1 MPVGSTTGPGMGLGA
16 APLDKTSRIGF
27 VGSGIVGRSMAAAL
41 SRQGYVVCA
50 AASRSLSSAQELA
63 RLVDGARA
71 YEEPQ
76 AAIDASDVVFITT
89 PDDAIGAACASYSWS
104 GRHTVVHCSG
114 VSSLDVLGP
123 AVEQGAR
130 AGSIHPM
137 QAFASV
143 ENGIASI
150 PGATFGIEGDDEV
163 RAYLRRMALDVGGH
177 PVFLEPEDKALYH
190 LSGVMMGGLLSGI
203 AAAASQLW
211 EHIGHD
217 RARGVQALMPMMRQ
231 VSQNLATA
239 GVPAGLAGPYARG
252 DVGTVRKHLE
262 VLHERSPDTLPL
274 YCHMGLAGLPFAL
287 EKGTISQE
295 RYEQIRGLLEEYL
308 ARSSPSPQP
317 SPVEGEG
324 VMRPGVKG

>member
-1 MPVGSTTGPGMGLGA
+1 MSVGSTARPGPGPEA
-16 APLDKTSRIGF
+16 APLAKASRIGF
-27 VGSGIVGRSMAAAL
+27 VGAGIVGRSLAAVL
-41 SRQGYVVCA
+41 SREGYDVCA
-50 AASRSLSSAQELA
+50 AASRSFPSAQELA
-63 RLVDGARA
+63 RLVPNACA

-76 AAIDASDVVFITT
+76 DAIDASDVVFITT
-89 PDDAIGAACASYSWS
+89 PDDAIGAVCAAYSWS

-114 VSSLDVLGP
+114 VSSLDVLQP

-143 ENGIASI
+143 ENGIESI

-163 RAYLRRMALDVGGH
+163 RAYLRQMALDVGGH
-177 PVFLEPEDKALYH
+177 PIFLDPEDKALYH
-190 LSGVMMGGLLSGI
+190 LSGVMMGGLLSGV

-231 VSQNLATA
+231 VSQNLAMA

-262 VLHERSPDTLPL
+262 VLHERAPDVLPL

-287 EKGTISQE
+287 EKGTLTPE
-295 RYEQIRGLLEEYL
+295 RYEQIQGLLQEYL
-308 ARSSPSPQP
+308 ARSS
-317 SPVEGEG
+317 GTAAG
-324 VMRPGVKG
+324 A

>member
-1 MPVGSTTGPGMGLGA
+1 MPVGNTTGPGP
-16 APLDKTSRIGF
+16 APLDKSSRIGF

-41 SRQGYVVCA
+41 SRQGYDVVA
-50 AASRSLSSAQELA
+50 SASRSLSSAEELA

-71 YEEPQ
+71 YDDPQ
-76 AAIDASDVVFITT
+76 AAINASDVVFITT
-89 PDDAIGAACASYSWS
+89 PDDAIGAACAAHSWS
-104 GRHTVVHCSG
+104 ERHTVVHCSG

-123 AVEQGAR
+123 AEDQGAR
-130 AGSIHPM
+130 VGSIHPM

-163 RAYLRRMALDVGGH
+163 RAYLRQMALDVGGH
-177 PVFLEPEDKALYH
+177 PIFLEPEDKALYH

-211 EHIGHD
+211 DHIGHD

-262 VLHERSPDTLPL
+262 VLHERSPETLPL

-287 EKGTISQE
+287 EKGTLTQE
-295 RYEQIRGLLEEYL
+295 RHEQIRGLLEEYL
-308 ARSSPSPQP
+308 ARSSPSP
-317 SPVEGEG
+317 
-324 VMRPGVKG
+324 VKGKGTLSPGAKVE

>member
-1 MPVGSTTGPGMGLGA
+1 MSVGSTAGPGTGPGA
-16 APLDKTSRIGF
+16 ATLDKTSRIGF
-27 VGSGIVGRSMAAAL
+27 VGAGIVGRSMAAVL
-41 SRQGYVVCA
+41 SREGYAVCA
-50 AASRSLSSAQELA
+50 AASRSLSSAEELA

-71 YEEPQ
+71 YGDPQ

-89 PDDAIGAACASYSWS
+89 PDDAIGDACAAYSWS

-143 ENGIASI
+143 DKGIESI
-150 PGATFGIEGDDEV
+150 PGATFGIEGDDDV
-163 RAYLRRMALDVGGH
+163 RAYLRQMALDVGGH
-177 PVFLEPEDKALYH
+177 PIFLDPEDKALYH

-287 EKGTISQE
+287 EKGTLSQE

-308 ARSSPSPQP
+308 ARSS
-317 SPVEGEG
+317 EGASEAE
-324 VMRPGVKG
+324 VQVK

>member
-1 MPVGSTTGPGMGLGA
+1 
-16 APLDKTSRIGF
+16 
-27 VGSGIVGRSMAAAL
+27 MAVAL
-41 SRQGYVVCA
+41 SRQGYAVCA
-50 AASRSLSSAQELA
+50 AASRSLSSAEELA

-71 YEEPQ
+71 HDDPQ

-89 PDDAIGAACASYSWS
+89 PDDAIGAACAAYSWTQ
-104 GRHTVVHCSG
+104 RHTVVHCSG

-123 AVEQGAR
+123 AAEQGAR
-130 AGSIHPM
+130 VGSIHPM

-163 RAYLRRMALDVGGH
+163 RAYLRQMALDVGGH
-177 PVFLEPEDKALYH
+177 PIFLEPEDKALYH

-211 EHIGHD
+211 EHLGHD

-231 VSQNLATA
+231 VSQNLASA

-262 VLHERSPDTLPL
+262 VLSERSPETLPL

-287 EKGTISQE
+287 EKGTLTPE
-295 RYEQIRGLLEEYL
+295 RHEQIRALLEEYL
-308 ARSSPSPQP
+308 ARST
-317 SPVEGEG
+317 GTG
-324 VMRPGVKG
+324 LR

>member
-1 MPVGSTTGPGMGLGA
+1 MPVGSATGAVA
-16 APLDKTSRIGF
+16 APPDRSSRIGF
-27 VGSGIVGRSMAAAL
+27 VGAGIVGRSMAAAL
-41 SRQGYVVCA
+41 SRQGYAVRA
-50 AASRSLSSAQELA
+50 AASRSASSAEELA
-63 RLVDGARA
+63 RLVEGARA
-71 YEEPQ
+71 YDDPQ

-89 PDDAIGAACASYSWS
+89 PDDAIGAACAAYSWS
-104 GRHTVVHCSG
+104 KQHTVVHCSG

-123 AVEQGAR
+123 AAEQGAR
-130 AGSIHPM
+130 VGSIHPM

-150 PGATFGIEGDDEV
+150 PGATFGIEGSDEV
-163 RAYLRRMALDVGGH
+163 RAYLKQMTLDVGGH
-177 PVFLEPEDKALYH
+177 PIFLEPEDKALYH

-231 VSQNLATA
+231 VSQNLAGA

-262 VLHERSPDTLPL
+262 VLHERSPETLPL

-287 EKGTISQE
+287 EKGTLTAE
-295 RYEQIRGLLEEYL
+295 RHEQIRGLLEEYL
-308 ARSSPSPQP
+308 ARSTGTRAAVK
-317 SPVEGEG
+317 VE
-324 VMRPGVKG
+324 

>member
-1 MPVGSTTGPGMGLGA
+1 MEVALPVGSATGAGA
-16 APLDKTSRIGF
+16 APPNRSSRIGF
-27 VGSGIVGRSMAAAL
+27 VGAGIVGRSMAAAL
-41 SRQGYVVCA
+41 SRQGYAVRA
-50 AASRSLSSAQELA
+50 AASRSASSAAELA
-63 RLVDGARA
+63 RLVEGAHA
-71 YEEPQ
+71 YDDPQ

-89 PDDAIGAACASYSWS
+89 PDDAIGAACAAYSWS
-104 GRHTVVHCSG
+104 GMHTVVHCSG

-123 AVEQGAR
+123 AAERGAR
-130 AGSIHPM
+130 VGSIHPM

-163 RAYLRRMALDVGGH
+163 RSYLRQMALDVGGH
-177 PVFLEPEDKALYH
+177 PIFLEPEDKALYH

-211 EHIGHD
+211 DHIGHD

-231 VSQNLATA
+231 VSQNLASA

-262 VLHERSPDTLPL
+262 VLDERSPETLPL

-287 EKGTISQE
+287 EKGTLTPE
-295 RYEQIRGLLEEYL
+295 RYEQIRELLEEYL
-308 ARSSPSPQP
+308 DRPTGTSPHPNP
-317 SPVEGEG
+317 EGEG
-324 VMRPGVKG
+324 TAAGGQA

>member
-1 MPVGSTTGPGMGLGA
+1 MEVALSVGSTTRSGTGTPPPGR
-16 APLDKTSRIGF
+16 TSRIGF
-27 VGSGIVGRSMAAAL
+27 LGAGIVGRSLAAAL
-41 SRQGYVVCA
+41 SREGYAVCA
-50 AASRSLSSAQELA
+50 AASRSLSSAEELA
-63 RLVDGARA
+63 RLVPGARA
-71 YEEPQ
+71 YDEPQ

-89 PDDAIGAACASYSWS
+89 PDDAIGAVCAAYSWS
-104 GRHTVVHCSG
+104 GRHSVVHCSG
-114 VSSLDVLGP
+114 VSSLDVLAP
-123 AVEQGAR
+123 AAEQGAR
-130 AGSIHPM
+130 VGSLHPM

-163 RAYLRRMALDVGGH
+163 RAYLRQMALDVGGH
-177 PVFLEPEDKALYH
+177 PIFLEPEDKALYH

-203 AAAASQLW
+203 ASAASQLW
-211 EHIGHD
+211 EQIGHD

-231 VSQNLATA
+231 VSQNLASA

-262 VLHERSPDTLPL
+262 VLHERSPETLPL

-287 EKGTISQE
+287 EKGTLSQE

-308 ARSSPSPQP
+308 ARST
-317 SPVEGEG
+317 G
-324 VMRPGVKG
+324 MRCK